1 MPSGGQIS
9 PNARRWLN
17 TISFAEGT
25 WGGQSPRY
33 AITFGYQP
41 IADLSRHPDRVVRS
55 GGTASA
61 AAGAYQFMPQTWEAV
76 RGKLGLRD
84 FGPVSQDLAALEL
97 IRQRG
102 VDPERDPITRETLAK
117 LSGEWASL
125 PTLEGKSAYGQPVKP
140 AEQLINFAGD
150 PGSVASSRK
159 DDTSPVEKKGPDGI
173 GKAFY
178 EAFLRRFMQNQRS
191 GLDAPE
197 IPYVAGEVGVD
208 DPVTNKEII
217 SLLSSTK
224 ADRALEDQRA
234 KDASMVYSQL
244 AKNKA
249 MMQKLMENAQASFK
263 INPIV

>member
-9 PNARRWLN
+9 PNARRWLD

-25 WGGQSPRY
+25 WGGKAPRY

-41 IADLSRHPDRVVRS
+41 IADLSKHPDRVVKS
-55 GGTASA
+55 GRYASA

-84 FGPVSQDLAALEL
+84 FGPVSQDLGALEL

-102 VDPERDPITRETLAK
+102 VDPDRDPITRETLAK
-117 LSGEWASL
+117 LSGEWASI
-125 PTLEGKSAYGQPVKP
+125 PTLSGKSAYGQPVKS
-140 AEQLINFAGD
+140 AEQLLKFAGS
-150 PGSVASSRK
+150 PMSVATSRE
-159 DDTSPVEKKGPDGI
+159 DDTTPVDKKSSEGL

-178 EAFLRRFMQNQRS
+178 EAFLRRLTKRS

-197 IPYVAGEVGVD
+197 IPFVAREVGVD
-208 DPVTNKEII
+208 TPVTREEII
-217 SLLSSTK
+217 DLFSSTK
-224 ADRALEDQRA
+224 SDRALEDQRA
-234 KDASMVYSQL
+234 RDASLVFNQV
-244 AKNKA
+244 ARNKA

>member
-9 PNARRWLN
+9 PNARRWLD

-25 WGGQSPRY
+25 WGGKAPRY

-41 IADLSRHPDRVVRS
+41 IADLSKHPDRVVKS
-55 GGTASA
+55 GRYASA

-84 FGPVSQDLAALEL
+84 FGPVSQDLGALEL

-102 VDPERDPITRETLAK
+102 VDPDRDPITRETLAK
-117 LSGEWASL
+117 LSGEWASI
-125 PTLEGKSAYGQPVKP
+125 PTLSGKSAYGQPVKS
-140 AEQLINFAGD
+140 AEQLLKFAGS
-150 PGSVASSRK
+150 PMSVATSREDDKTPVDKKSS
-159 DDTSPVEKKGPDGI
+159 EGL

-178 EAFLRRFMQNQRS
+178 EAFLRRLTKRS

-197 IPYVAGEVGVD
+197 IPFVAREIGVD
-208 DPVTNKEII
+208 TPVTREEII
-217 SLLSSTK
+217 DLFSSTK
-224 ADRALEDQRA
+224 SDRALEDQRA
-234 KDASMVYSQL
+234 RDASLVFNQV
-244 AKNKA
+244 ARNKA

>member
-9 PNARRWLN
+9 PNARRWLD

-25 WGGQSPRY
+25 WGGKAPRY

-41 IADLSRHPDRVVRS
+41 IADLSKHPDRVVQ
-55 GGTASA
+55 GDGIASA
-61 AAGAYQFMPQTWEAV
+61 AAGAYQFMPQTWERV
-76 RGKLGLRD
+76 RSKLGLRD
-84 FGPVSQDLAALEL
+84 FGPVSQDLGALEL

-102 VDPERDPITRETLAK
+102 VDPDRDPITRETLAK

-125 PTLEGKSAYGQPVKP
+125 PTLSGESYYGQPVKS
-140 AEQLINFAGD
+140 AEQLLKFAGS
-150 PGSVASSRK
+150 PMSVATSRE
-159 DDTSPVEKKGPDGI
+159 DDTTPVDKKSSEGL

-178 EAFLRRFMQNQRS
+178 EAFLRRLTKRS

-197 IPYVAGEVGVD
+197 IPFVAREIGVD
-208 DPVTNKEII
+208 TPVTRKEII
-217 SLLSSTK
+217 DLFSSTK
-224 ADRALEDQRA
+224 SDRALEDQQAR
-234 KDASMVYSQL
+234 DASLVFNQV
-244 AKNKA
+244 ARNKA

>member
-9 PNARRWLN
+9 PNARRWLD

-25 WGGQSPRY
+25 WGGKAPRY

-41 IADLSRHPDRVVRS
+41 IADLSKHPDRVVKS
-55 GGTASA
+55 GRYASA

-84 FGPVSQDLAALEL
+84 FGPVSQDLGALEL

-102 VDPERDPITRETLAK
+102 VDPDRDPITRETLAK
-117 LSGEWASL
+117 LSGEWASI
-125 PTLEGKSAYGQPVKP
+125 PTLSGKSAYGQPVKS
-140 AEQLINFAGD
+140 AEQLLKFAGS
-150 PGSVASSRK
+150 PMSVATSRE
-159 DDTSPVEKKGPDGI
+159 DDTTPVDKKSSEGL

-178 EAFLRRFMQNQRS
+178 EAFLRRLTKRS

-197 IPYVAGEVGVD
+197 IPFVAREIGVD
-208 DPVTNKEII
+208 TPVTREEII
-217 SLLSSTK
+217 DLFSSTK
-224 ADRALEDQRA
+224 SDRALEDQRA
-234 KDASMVYSQL
+234 RDASLVFNQV
-244 AKNKA
+244 ARNKA

>member
-9 PNARRWLN
+9 PNARRWLD

-25 WGGQSPRY
+25 WGGKAPRY

-41 IADLSRHPDRVVRS
+41 IADLSKHPDRVVKS
-55 GGTASA
+55 GRYASA

-84 FGPVSQDLAALEL
+84 FGPVSQDLGALEL

-102 VDPERDPITRETLAK
+102 VDPDRDPITRETLAK
-117 LSGEWASL
+117 LSGEWASI
-125 PTLEGKSAYGQPVKP
+125 PTLSGKSAYGQPVKS
-140 AEQLINFAGD
+140 AEQLLKFAGS
-150 PGSVASSRK
+150 PMSVATSREDDKTPVDKKSS
-159 DDTSPVEKKGPDGI
+159 EGL

-178 EAFLRRFMQNQRS
+178 EAFLRRLTKRS

-197 IPYVAGEVGVD
+197 IPFVAREIGVD
-208 DPVTNKEII
+208 TPVTREEII
-217 SLLSSTK
+217 DLFSSTK
-224 ADRALEDQRA
+224 SDRALEDQRA
-234 KDASMVYSQL
+234 RDASLVFNQV
-244 AKNKA
+244 ARNKA

-263 INPIV
+263 INSIV

>member
-1 MPSGGQIS
+1 MPSGDQIS
-9 PNARRWLN
+9 PNARRWLD

-25 WGGQSPRY
+25 WGGEAPRY

-41 IADLSRHPDRVVRS
+41 IADLSKHPDRVVKS
-55 GGTASA
+55 GRYASA

-84 FGPVSQDLAALEL
+84 FGPVSQDLGALEL

-102 VDPERDPITRETLAK
+102 VDPDRDPITRETLAK
-117 LSGEWASL
+117 LSGEWASI
-125 PTLEGKSAYGQPVKP
+125 PTLSGKSAYGQPVKS
-140 AEQLINFAGD
+140 AEQLLKFAGS
-150 PGSVASSRK
+150 PMSVATSRE
-159 DDTSPVEKKGPDGI
+159 DDTTPVDKKSSEGL

-178 EAFLRRFMQNQRS
+178 EAFLRRLTKRS

-197 IPYVAGEVGVD
+197 IPFVAREIGVD
-208 DPVTNKEII
+208 TPVTREEII
-217 SLLSSTK
+217 DLFSSTK
-224 ADRALEDQRA
+224 SDRALEDQRA
-234 KDASMVYSQL
+234 RDASLVFNQV
-244 AKNKA
+244 ARNKA